1 MIKRLAHLRFFKPAF
16 PRLALVTPVV
26 RRFAATS
33 NQDVDDTPEG
43 VHQQAGRGARGE
55 GEVRQRFE
63 YDATRSVYVSGFPA
77 TWTSEQLQKHLD
89 AAGTG
94 LEHVSVLRNRTPS
107 IIGRAL
113 IQCKNT
119 ETQQA
124 LLKRKGEVISEGGRE
139 LTLGIREYSPNPQGP
154 TTKHLVVLNLPFA
167 TGEEELQALA
177 AKYGEVERVRIPR
190 RKEDNASR
198 GIAFISFKTEENGKA
213 FLEKVNNMEFQG
225 RNIRVSIREPDSQ
238 RRGAGVRNNNFR

>member
-1 MIKRLAHLRFFKPAF
+1 LIRRLVNLRILKPAF
-16 PRLALVTPVV
+16 PRLALLTPAV
-26 RRFAATS
+26 RRFATTR
-33 NQDVDDTPEG
+33 NEDVEEFPEG
-43 VHQQAGRGARGE
+43 GREQSGRGARG

-63 YDATRSVYVSGFPA
+63 YDATRSVYVSGFPSS
-77 TWTSEQLQKHLD
+77 WTSEQLQKHLD
-89 AAGTG
+89 AAGG
-94 LEHVSVLRNRTPS
+94 NLENVSVLRNRTPS

-139 LTLGIREYSPNPQGP
+139 LTLGVREYSPNPQGP

-177 AKYGEVERVRIPR
+177 SKYGEVERVRIPR

-198 GIAFISFKTEENGKA
+198 GIAFITFKSEEDGKG

-238 RRGAGVRNNNFR
+238 RRNPRGGNGGNFR